1 VHILVGMIHQPIAA
15 FLMPNM
21 LVSVR
26 RYIL

>member
-1 VHILVGMIHQPIAA
+1 MIHQPIAA